1 MTERMAF
8 TIPEAC
14 ASASVGRSA
23 LRDAIS
29 SGALRAVRRGR
40 RVLVLRDDLRE
51 WLAGLP
57 AVKRE
62 GGKERPGHLDP
73 STQPKSRSVIAP

>member
-1 MTERMAF
+1 MTERIAF

-29 SGALRAVRRGR
+29 SGSLRAVRRGR
-40 RVLVLRDDLRE
+40 RVLILRDDLRD

-57 AVKRE
+57 AVKPAAAQKRN
-62 GGKERPGHLDP
+62 
-73 STQPKSRSVIAP
+73 RSEIAA